1 MKLLSKV
8 YEPQKVEDKWY
19 SHWVEKNYFH
29 SEPNSKKK
37 PYTIMIPPPN
47 VTGMLTMG
55 HILNNTLQDILVR
68 KARMEGYETLWLP
81 GTDHAGIATQT
92 KVEKEL
98 KKKGKTRY
106 DLGRENFIKLIWE
119 WKEKYGGIII
129 NQLKKLGVS
138 CDWERE
144 RFTLDEGLSQAVRE
158 VFVDLYN
165 KGLIYKGKRIIN
177 WCPVSHTAL
186 SDEEVIHK
194 DVNGH
199 FWYFKY
205 PLKENNNEHILIA
218 TTRPETMLGDT
229 AIAVNPKDE
238 RYKKYI
244 GKTVILPIV
253 NREIPIISDEYV
265 DKEFG
270 TGAVKVTPAHDPNDY
285 EMGKRHDLEFIN
297 IMNDDATMNKNT
309 PEKFVGLTR
318 ENARKL
324 VVKEMDNLGLLA
336 KVENHQH
343 SVGYSE
349 REDVPVEPLLSHQWF
364 IAMEKLAKPAL
375 QVVNEGKVTFNP
387 SRWIK
392 TYNHWL
398 ENIKD
403 WCISRQLWWGHR
415 IPVFYCKD
423 CGWESAEKTDPIK
436 CPKCNSKNIYQDKDV
451 LDTWFSSW
459 LWPFS
464 TLGWP
469 EKNKDLD
476 YYYPTDDLVTGPD
489 IIFFWV
495 ARMIMAGL
503 EFKDEIPFKNVYFT
517 GIIRDS
523 QGRKMS
529 KSLGNSPDPL
539 DIIAKYGA
547 DTLRFGT
554 MLIAPKG
561 QDILFDES
569 QLETGRN
576 FLNKLWN
583 ATRFIF
589 MNIDDDDD
597 FSKLTIENI
606 TLSTPEKWILSKLQ
620 NTVKSVNDNLDNY
633 RFNDASKDIYNF
645 TWNYF
650 CDWYIELIKPSLF
663 AESDTV
669 SQKEK
674 KSSIFVAIYTL
685 KTILKLLHPFTPFI
699 TEEIWNS
706 IKNENETDLIV
717 SEWPKIDDKL
727 LDKEIENEMEL
738 VMKIITAI
746 RTIRS
751 EMTVPPSKKADVLI
765 QDDSEKYKDILNR
778 NSNYI
783 KSLGKI
789 ENLTIDKRIE
799 KPEMSATA
807 VVEKLQIYIPLEG
820 LIDTDKEKERLKKE
834 IASYEGRLK
843 AVQGKLKNPNFVK
856 RAPENIVEHERK
868 KEKSYL
874 ESLELLRKNFEKLG

>member
-8 YEPQKVEDKWY
+8 YEPRKVEDKWY
-19 SHWVEKNYFH
+19 SHWMKKKYFH
-29 SEPNSKKK
+29 SEPNPQKK
-37 PYTIMIPPPN
+37 PYVIMIPPPN
-47 VTGMLTMG
+47 ITGMLTMG
-55 HILNNTLQDILVR
+55 HILNNTIQDILVR

-92 KVEKEL
+92 RVEKKL
-98 KKKGKTRY
+98 KEKGKTRY
-106 DLGRENFIKLIWE
+106 DLGREEFIKLIWD
-119 WKEKYGGIII
+119 WKEEYGGIII
-129 NQLKKLGVS
+129 KQLKKLGVS

-144 RFTLDEGLSQAVRE
+144 RFTLDEGLSKAVRE
-158 VFVDLYN
+158 VFVQLYN

-194 DVNGH
+194 EVKGN

-205 PLKENNNEHILIA
+205 PFKDDSSKYILIA
-218 TTRPETMLGDT
+218 TTRPETMFGDT
-229 AIAVNPKDE
+229 AIAVNPNDE

-244 GKTVILPIV
+244 GKIIILPIM
-253 NREIPIISDEYV
+253 NREIPIIADDYV
-265 DKEFG
+265 DQEFG

-285 EMGKRHDLEFIN
+285 EMGKRHNLEFIN
-297 IMNDDATMNKNT
+297 IMNKDATMNENVGK
-309 PEKFVGLTR
+309 KFIGMTR
-318 ENARKL
+318 EKARKA
-324 VVKEMDNLGLLA
+324 VEKEMENLNLLD
-336 KVENHQH
+336 KIEEHIHN
-343 SVGYSE
+343 VGYSE
-349 REDVPVEPLLSHQWF
+349 RENVPIEPLLSEQWF
-364 IAMEKLAKPAL
+364 IAMKKLAKPAL
-375 QVVNEGKVTFNP
+375 KVVKDGKIKFNP
-387 SRWIK
+387 SRWVK
-392 TYNHWL
+392 TYNYWL

-423 CGWESAEKTDPIK
+423 CGWESAENTDPEK
-436 CPKCNSKNIYQDKDV
+436 CPKCNSKNIYQDNDV

-469 EKNKDLD
+469 EKNPDLD

-503 EFKDEIPFKNVYFT
+503 EFQNEIPFKNVYFT

-589 MNIDDDDD
+589 MNIDDNDNYSS
-597 FSKLTIENI
+597 FSIEEIKLN
-606 TLSTPEKWILSKLQ
+606 TPEKWILSKLQ
-620 NTVKSVNDNLDNY
+620 NTVKSVNENLKKY
-633 RFNDASKDIYNF
+633 RFNDAAKDLYNF

-650 CDWYIELIKPSLF
+650 CDWYIELIKPQLYS
-663 AESDTV
+663 EDKR
-669 SQKEK
+669 QKEAPL
-674 KSSIFVAIYTL
+674 FVAIYTL
-685 KTILKLLHPFTPFI
+685 KTLLKLLHPFTPFI

-706 IKNENETDLIV
+706 IKDKNESDIII
-717 SEWPKIDDKL
+717 SKWPKFQ
-727 LDKEIENEMEL
+727 KELVNKQIEKEMEL
-738 VMKIITAI
+738 VMGIITAI
-746 RTIRS
+746 RTVRS

-765 QDDSEKYKDILNR
+765 QDETEKYKNILNR
-778 NSNYI
+778 NSEYI
-783 KSLGKI
+783 ISLGKI
-789 ENLTIDKRIE
+789 KNLTIDKNIE
-799 KPEMSATA
+799 KPDLTATA
-807 VVEKLQIYIPLEG
+807 VVGNLQIYIPLEE
-820 LIDTDKEKERLKKE
+820 LIDIDKEKQRLKKE
-834 IASYEGRLK
+834 IGNFEGRLK
-843 AVQGKLKNPNFVK
+843 AVQNKLQNPNFAK
-856 RAPENIVEHERK
+856 RAPKNIVEHEQN
-868 KEKSYL
+868 KEKSYKD
-874 ESLELLRKNFEKLG
+874 SLKLLKKNYEKLV